1 MRDII
6 NVQKD
11 EYGYSVYWGEYI
23 RLEVGNGQR
32 EYAYHRAIELRA
44 LSKALTTLAEQGIEL
59 DNRSKEYLRLE
70 SSIKTLGYYYGG
82 ERKNEQLIAD
92 RAIEL
97 WKTGL

>member
-1 MRDII
+1 MGDII

-11 EYGYSVYWGEYI
+11 EYGYSVYWGEHT
-23 RLEVGNGQR
+23 RLDVGNGHR

-59 DNRSKEYLRLE
+59 DCRSQEYRRLE
-70 SSIKTLGYYYGG
+70 SSIKTLGYYYGRK
-82 ERKNEQLIAD
+82 RKNEQLIAD
-92 RAIEL
+92 RAIDL